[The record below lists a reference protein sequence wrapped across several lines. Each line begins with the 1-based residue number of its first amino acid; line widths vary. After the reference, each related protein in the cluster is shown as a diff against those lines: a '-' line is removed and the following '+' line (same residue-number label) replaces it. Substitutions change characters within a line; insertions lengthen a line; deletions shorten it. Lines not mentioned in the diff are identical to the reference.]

1 LLTAGPFTYLAGPT
15 DMDDR
20 QLAALETQVIDSPN
34 LEGDLNFNEKLE
46 QQLVGAATNLYGG

>member
-1 LLTAGPFTYLAGPT
+1 
-15 DMDDR
+15 MDDR